1 MKRTI
6 FILCALFT
14 TFTIMAQTLDG
25 NWTGKLNVMGTQLNI
40 IFNITKVDGNALVCT
55 MDCPDQGVRN
65 IPADIIVTDGVNVK
79 INVNAINAS
88 YEGKLKDDLIE
99 GTFSQS
105 GMSFPLNL
113 KMEAM
118 EIRRPQTPKEPYPYK
133 TEEVSFTNT
142 TDNVTLSGT
151 LTYPL
156 GYEKGASRSVP
167 LVVMVTGSGQQNR
180 DEELLEHKPFLVLAD
195 YLARNGI
202 ASLRYDDR
210 GTGKSTGDVNNTTT
224 ENFMKDALAA
234 VDFARNTK
242 NFGHVGVLGH
252 SEGGTIAFMIG
263 AQGKANFIVSLA
275 GLGVKG
281 ADILLAQN
289 QFGLLQNGTPVQVVA
304 DFRKVLVKVLRVMS
318 SSERVSNPAAKV
330 QKIAEEADVTIPAPL
345 MQDLAQSIDL
355 CTPWLRYFI
364 NYDPAADIRAV
375 KCPVMAINGSK
386 DTQVFAEENLP
397 AIRRLLPESN
407 LNIVKEYPGLNHLFQ
422 HCTTGLPIE
431 YFQIEETMSPEVMQD
446 ITIWIKKV
454 TENKK
459 FKS

>member
-1 MKRTI
+1 
-6 FILCALFT
+6 
-14 TFTIMAQTLDG
+14 
-25 NWTGKLNVMGTQLNI
+25 
-40 IFNITKVDGNALVCT
+40 
-55 MDCPDQGVRN
+55 
-65 IPADIIVTDGVNVK
+65 
-79 INVNAINAS
+79 
-88 YEGKLKDDLIE
+88 
-99 GTFSQS
+99 
-105 GMSFPLNL
+105 
-113 KMEAM
+113 
-118 EIRRPQTPKEPYPYK
+118 
-133 TEEVSFTNT
+133 
-142 TDNVTLSGT
+142 
-151 LTYPL
+151 
-156 GYEKGASRSVP
+156 
-167 LVVMVTGSGQQNR
+167 MVTGSGQQNR

-210 GTGKSTGDVNNTTT
+210 GTGKSTGDVTNATT

-263 AQGKANFIVSLA
+263 AQGKTDFIVSLA
-275 GLGVKG
+275 GPGVKG

-289 QFGLLQNGTPVQVVA
+289 QFGLLQNGTSVQIVA
-304 DFRKVLVKVLRVMS
+304 DFRKVLVKVLMVMS
-318 SSERVSNPAAKV
+318 SSEMVPNPAAKV

-422 HCTTGLPIE
+422 HCTTSLPIE

-446 ITIWIKKV
+446 ITAWIKKV
-454 TENKK
+454 TEK
-459 FKS
+459 

>member
-55 MDCPDQGVRN
+55 MDCPDQGVKN

-99 GTFSQS
+99 G
-105 GMSFPLNL
+105 
-113 KMEAM
+113 
-118 EIRRPQTPKEPYPYK
+118 
-133 TEEVSFTNT
+133 
-142 TDNVTLSGT
+142 
-151 LTYPL
+151 TYPL

-210 GTGKSTGDVNNTTT
+210 GTGKSTGDVTNATT

-263 AQGKANFIVSLA
+263 AQGKADFIVSLA

-289 QFGLLQNGTPVQVVA
+289 QFGLLQNGTPVQVVT

-318 SSERVSNPAAKV
+318 SSERVPNPAAKV

-355 CTPWLRYFI
+355 CTPWLRFFI

-454 TENKK
+454 TEK
-459 FKS
+459 

>member
-55 MDCPDQGVRN
+55 MDCPDQGVKN

-99 GTFSQS
+99 G
-105 GMSFPLNL
+105 
-113 KMEAM
+113 
-118 EIRRPQTPKEPYPYK
+118 
-133 TEEVSFTNT
+133 
-142 TDNVTLSGT
+142 
-151 LTYPL
+151 TYPL

-210 GTGKSTGDVNNTTT
+210 GTGKSTGDVTNATT

-252 SEGGTIAFMIG
+252 SEGGTIAFI
-263 AQGKANFIVSLA
+263 
-275 GLGVKG
+275 
-281 ADILLAQN
+281 
-289 QFGLLQNGTPVQVVA
+289 
-304 DFRKVLVKVLRVMS
+304 
-318 SSERVSNPAAKV
+318 
-330 QKIAEEADVTIPAPL
+330 
-345 MQDLAQSIDL
+345 
-355 CTPWLRYFI
+355 
-364 NYDPAADIRAV
+364 
-375 KCPVMAINGSK
+375 
-386 DTQVFAEENLP
+386 
-397 AIRRLLPESN
+397 
-407 LNIVKEYPGLNHLFQ
+407 
-422 HCTTGLPIE
+422 
-431 YFQIEETMSPEVMQD
+431 
-446 ITIWIKKV
+446 
-454 TENKK
+454 
-459 FKS
+459 

>member
-55 MDCPDQGVRN
+55 MDCPDQGVKN

-99 GTFSQS
+99 G
-105 GMSFPLNL
+105 
-113 KMEAM
+113 
-118 EIRRPQTPKEPYPYK
+118 
-133 TEEVSFTNT
+133 
-142 TDNVTLSGT
+142 
-151 LTYPL
+151 TYPL

-210 GTGKSTGDVNNTTT
+210 GTGKSTGDVTNATT

-263 AQGKANFIVSLA
+263 AQGKADFIVSLA

-289 QFGLLQNGTPVQVVA
+289 QFGLLQNGTPVQVVT

-318 SSERVSNPAAKV
+318 SSERVPNPAAKV

-386 DTQVFAEENLP
+386 DTLVFAEENLP

-454 TENKK
+454 TEK
-459 FKS
+459 

>member
-55 MDCPDQGVRN
+55 MNCPDQGVKN

-99 GTFSQS
+99 G
-105 GMSFPLNL
+105 
-113 KMEAM
+113 
-118 EIRRPQTPKEPYPYK
+118 
-133 TEEVSFTNT
+133 
-142 TDNVTLSGT
+142 
-151 LTYPL
+151 TYPL

-210 GTGKSTGDVNNTTT
+210 GTGKSTGDVTNATT

-263 AQGKANFIVSLA
+263 AQGKADFIVSLA

-289 QFGLLQNGTPVQVVA
+289 QFGLLQNGTPVQVVT

-318 SSERVSNPAAKV
+318 SSERVPNPAAKV

-454 TENKK
+454 TEK
-459 FKS
+459 

>member
-1 MKRTI
+1 MYQEYLIHPLAFAVINILEKLKLTSMKRTI

-55 MDCPDQGVRN
+55 MNCPDQGVKN

-99 GTFSQS
+99 G
-105 GMSFPLNL
+105 
-113 KMEAM
+113 
-118 EIRRPQTPKEPYPYK
+118 
-133 TEEVSFTNT
+133 
-142 TDNVTLSGT
+142 
-151 LTYPL
+151 TYPL

-210 GTGKSTGDVNNTTT
+210 GTGKSTGDVTNATT

-263 AQGKANFIVSLA
+263 AQGKADFIVSLA

-289 QFGLLQNGTPVQVVA
+289 QFGLLQNGTPVQVVT

-318 SSERVSNPAAKV
+318 SSERVPNPAAKV

-454 TENKK
+454 TEK
-459 FKS
+459 